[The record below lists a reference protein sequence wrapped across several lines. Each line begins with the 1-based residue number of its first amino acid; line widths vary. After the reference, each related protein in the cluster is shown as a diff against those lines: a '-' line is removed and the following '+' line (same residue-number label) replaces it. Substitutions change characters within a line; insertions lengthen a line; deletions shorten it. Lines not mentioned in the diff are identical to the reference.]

1 MPSDLNTH
9 FDIVNKQLHFSV
21 KYISVFLQY
30 YIWLVML
37 ISLNLFAATVIWENL
52 DSKRPNWYRL
62 SIVSIL
68 QMIGCMLQSGNPG
81 CDFQRCL
88 LALGCTKPVFGVEI
102 SKMLKGFR
110 GLLFIFKELTAW
122 CTLITCLVHIC
133 YLSSIFLM
141 VNTPKGKTSLYLWRR
156 RLEIRL

>member
-9 FDIVNKQLHFSV
+9 FDILNKQLHFSV
-21 KYISVFLQY
+21 NYILAFLQC

-37 ISLNLFAATVIWENL
+37 ISLNLFGATVIRDNL
-52 DSKRPNWYRL
+52 ESKGPNWYRL

-81 CDFQRCL
+81 CDFQRCF

-102 SKMLKGFR
+102 SKMLKDFR
-110 GLLFIFKELTAW
+110 DLLFIFKEQIYIPLTAW

-141 VNTPKGKTSLYLWRR
+141 VNTPRW
-156 RLEIRL
+156 